1 MLSFTIL
8 GYVLIFPLELLL
20 EVELPSA
27 RYTLTIHV
35 GCQVNR
41 ASSLTTDLTYHQHPT
56 KTPQKGWVTLE
67 SNPLLQQGKA
77 QYKGTEAGNTSILGP
92 ACHLSKT
99 ATPK

>member
-1 MLSFTIL
+1 MLSFIIL

-27 RYTLTIHV
+27 RYTLAIHV
-35 GCQVNR
+35 GMP
-41 ASSLTTDLTYHQHPT
+41 TTDLTYHQHPT
-56 KTPQKGWVTLE
+56 ETPQKGWVTLSCNKE
-67 SNPLLQQGKA
+67 KHSIKA
-77 QYKGTEAGNTSILGP
+77 LKHGNTSILGP